1 MSFKSVL
8 NVGGMSIETNFV
20 HLDINQNVDERGRP
34 ASLAH
39 GGKITVEFDTPSD
52 NDVISD
58 WMCNPVKTMGGS
70 IIYKRI
76 DQDSTMK
83 MINFENAYCVE
94 YHERFDGTMSAS
106 NMVTMITISPE
117 KITIG
122 SVNLDNQWPKK

>member
-1 MSFKSVL
+1 MSFKSIL
-8 NVGGMSIETNFV
+8 SVGGMSIDTNFV

-52 NDVISD
+52 SDVISD

-70 IIYKRI
+70 ITYKKI

-83 MINFENAYCVE
+83 TISFENAYCIE

-117 KITIG
+117 KITVG
-122 SVNLDNQWPKK
+122 SVSLDNQWPKK